1 MKLKMDFMIREVAG
15 QSVAIPV
22 GDSVDLNAMI
32 TLNSTGKF
40 LWKLLENETDESILT
55 AALVSEY
62 EVDEET
68 ARKSVQSFVSVLKKH
83 DFLA

>member
-1 MKLKMDFMIREVAG
+1 MKLKMDFSIREVAG
-15 QSVAIPV
+15 QTVAIPV

-32 TLNSTGKF
+32 TLNGTGKF
-40 LWKLLENETDESILT
+40 LWKLLENETDEGILT

-62 EVDEET
+62 DVDEET
-68 ARKSVQSFVSVLKKH
+68 ARKSVQSFVAVLKEH